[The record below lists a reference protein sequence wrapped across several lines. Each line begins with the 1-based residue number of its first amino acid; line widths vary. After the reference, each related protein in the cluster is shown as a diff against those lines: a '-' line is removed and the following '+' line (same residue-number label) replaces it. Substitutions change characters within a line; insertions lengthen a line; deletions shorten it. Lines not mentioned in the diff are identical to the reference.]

1 MDVRLCLEEFEKL
14 AQRLG
19 IEIRQT
25 TGGPSGLC
33 TLHGERIIFI
43 DRTLD
48 KQSQLNVFIQEFKE
62 LNLDDVFI
70 VPVIRKLIGLNNEE
84 TGE

>member
-14 AQRLG
+14 AQKLG
-19 IEIRQT
+19 IEVRSI

-33 TLHGERIIFI
+33 TVHGERILFI

-48 KQSQLNVFIQEFKE
+48 NRSQVEVFIREFKILNLNNVF
-62 LNLDDVFI
+62 V
-70 VPVIRKLIGLNNEE
+70 VPIIRKLIGLDDE
-84 TGE
+84 TTDE